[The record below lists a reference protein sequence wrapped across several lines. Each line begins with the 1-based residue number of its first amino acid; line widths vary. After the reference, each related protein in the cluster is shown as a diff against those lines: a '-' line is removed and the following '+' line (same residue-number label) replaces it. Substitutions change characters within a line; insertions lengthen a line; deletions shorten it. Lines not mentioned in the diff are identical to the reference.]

1 MNSKKIIIAIDGY
14 SSCGK
19 STIAKALASR
29 LSYGYVD
36 TGAMYRAVTLFFL
49 QKNIFHTEKGLKH
62 LDHEFLEEIMDH
74 ISIFFHFNPALGY
87 GEIYLNGKNVE
98 NEIRQMMVSDYVSA
112 VSAIKEVRV
121 MMVDLQQK
129 MGLHRGIVMDGR
141 DIGTTVFPDAELKLF
156 MQADPEIR
164 AIRRFDEMKAKGI
177 VVTLDEVRNNI
188 QSRDYEDTH
197 RKESPLTQASDAIV
211 LDNTHLSQEEQLEMA
226 YSLAMSV
233 IHPEDAKPLNE
244 KPEVSEKKTEEITSE
259 TYA

>member
-1 MNSKKIIIAIDGY
+1 MPSKKIVIAIDGY

-19 STIAKALASR
+19 STIAKALAAK

-49 QKNIFHTEKGLKH
+49 QKNIFHSEKGLKH

-74 ISIFFHFNPALGY
+74 ISIFFHYNPAVGF

-112 VSAIKEVRV
+112 VSAIKEVRIK
-121 MMVDLQQK
+121 MVDLQQK
-129 MGLHRGIVMDGR
+129 MGLQRGIVMDGR

-156 MQADPEIR
+156 MQADPEVR
-164 AIRRFDEMKAKGI
+164 AVRRFDEMQSKGI
-177 VVTLDEVRNNI
+177 AVTLDEVRNNI

-211 LDNTHLSQEEQLEMA
+211 LDNTFLTPVEQLEQA
-226 YSLAMSV
+226 YALA
-233 IHPEDAKPLNE
+233 ICIIQPE
-244 KPEVSEKKTEEITSE
+244 EKKTENGSDGSE
-259 TYA
+259 KKIADLSAKN

>member
-1 MNSKKIIIAIDGY
+1 MPSKKIVIAIDGY

-19 STIAKALASR
+19 STIAKALAAK

-49 QKNIFHTEKGLKH
+49 QKNIFHSEKGLKH

-74 ISIFFHFNPALGY
+74 ISIFFHYNPAVGF

-112 VSAIKEVRV
+112 VSAIKEVRIK
-121 MMVDLQQK
+121 MVDLQQK
-129 MGLHRGIVMDGR
+129 MGLQRGIVMDGR

-156 MQADPEIR
+156 MQADPEVR
-164 AIRRFDEMKAKGI
+164 AVRRFDEMQSKGI
-177 VVTLDEVRNNI
+177 AVTLDEVRNNI

-211 LDNTHLSQEEQLEMA
+211 LDNTFLTPAEQLEQA
-226 YSLAMSV
+226 YALAIS
-233 IHPEDAKPLNE
+233 IIQPEE
-244 KPEVSEKKTEEITSE
+244 KKTQNGSDGSEKKTADLS
-259 TYA
+259 AKN